1 MSLTD
6 RIPPQNIEAE
16 RSVLG
21 SMLLEA
27 EAIEK
32 TLELIQE
39 DSFYKDN
46 HRKIFSAIV
55 SLFEKNEPVDLIT
68 VSEELKKKNHLDS
81 VGGMDY
87 ITELIN
93 SVPTAANV
101 EYYAGIIKEKGALR
115 DLISVSTNI
124 VTEAYQESSHV
135 DNLLDRA
142 EHQIFSIS
150 ERRIRPGFQK
160 IKDLVHQS
168 MEKVE
173 ELSIREA
180 LVTGVPTGFEKL
192 DEMTTGLH
200 SGEMI
205 IVAARPGMGKTS
217 LCLTIAQNAAIKH
230 KIPVALFSLEM
241 SAEQIALRLLCSEAR
256 VNLHRLRSGRLYNED
271 WPKLTMAASLLSE
284 APIFI
289 DDSSAL
295 TALEIK
301 AKARRLK
308 RDSKVGL
315 LVIDYL
321 QMMEGSKGSS
331 ENRQQEIS
339 QISRGLKS
347 LAKELEVPVL
357 VASQLSRATER
368 QDKSEKRPQLSHLR
382 ESGAIEQDADAVLMI
397 YREAYYNREMMDKAD
412 CELIIGKQ
420 RNGPVG
426 TIHLAFLEEYARFDN
441 LILNQAPP
449 PTEFVP

>member
-1 MSLTD
+1 
-6 RIPPQNIEAE
+6 
-16 RSVLG
+16 
-21 SMLLEA
+21 MLLEA